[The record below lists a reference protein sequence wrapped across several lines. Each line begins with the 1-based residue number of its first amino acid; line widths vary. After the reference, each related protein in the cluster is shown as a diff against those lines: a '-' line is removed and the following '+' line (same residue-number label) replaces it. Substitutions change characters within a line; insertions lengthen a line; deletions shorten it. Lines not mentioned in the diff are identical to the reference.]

1 MRNRLIRIAV
11 AVLAAALVTAGCSES
26 TKDDGKAADGGGREP
41 GTRTTRGV
49 TDTSIKVGGLVYDL
63 YFGDARVGVEARI
76 KQANDAD
83 GVHGRRIEIVPAEND
98 NNDATKGL
106 EITKRLV
113 ESEKV
118 FALLPVNSG
127 TFGGGEYAAQND
139 VPTFGWGVNPGF
151 CDKPNAFGITG
162 CVTNPSLKV
171 ASNALG
177 TALRK
182 HFGEAGKTIAFI
194 GEDNDAGRGGIRLLV
209 ASVED
214 QGFKVVMA
222 DASLPAPPDVMGDES
237 PFVAKLM
244 KSDGGQAP
252 DIIYLI
258 ATLSGTKLSASLQ
271 AAGFKG
277 MIVTPSYSPLLLGVP
292 GYDGTWINTQLGMDP
307 DTPANAE
314 MLKAV
319 AAVKPDQKLNLAVSA
334 GYWAADMFV
343 KALEKTGRDLTVEKF
358 LAALNGGGFTYE
370 VPGVLGRSEWPGNH
384 EHPVPCSA
392 MTEVRGKEF
401 IPSMPLTCGKN
412 ITVK

>member
-1 MRNRLIRIAV
+1 VRRYLIRISSV
-11 AVLAAALVTAGCSES
+11 ALAAALVLSACSES
-26 TKDDGKAADGGGREP
+26 TKDDGKGSGNGDREP
-41 GTRTTRGV
+41 ATRTTRGV
-49 TDTSIKVGGLVYDL
+49 TDTSVKVGGLVYDL
-63 YFGDARVGVEARI
+63 YFGDARVGVQARI
-76 KQANDAD
+76 KQANDAG
-83 GVHGRRIEIVPAEND
+83 GVHGRRIEVVEAEND
-98 NNDATKGL
+98 NNDAAKGL

-127 TFGGGEYAAQND
+127 VFGGGDYAAQNG
-139 VPTFGWGVNPGF
+139 VPVFGWGVNPGF

-177 TALRK
+177 TALEK
-182 HFGEAGKTIAFI
+182 QLGTSDKTIAFI
-194 GEDNDAGRGGIRLLV
+194 GEDNDAGRGGIKLLTS
-209 ASVED
+209 SVED
-214 QGFKVVMA
+214 KGFEVVMA
-222 DASLPAPPDVMGDES
+222 DASLPAPPDVPGDVS
-237 PFVAKLM
+237 PFVTQLL

-258 ATLSGTKLSASLQ
+258 ATLSGTKISAALQ

-307 DTPANAE
+307 KVAANAE

-319 AAVKPDQKLNLAVSA
+319 AAVKPDQKLNLAVAA

-343 KALEKTGRDLTVEKF
+343 KALEKTGRDLTVERF

-370 VPGVLGRSEWPGNH
+370 VPGVVGRSEWPGNH

-401 IPSMPLTCGKN
+401 IPTVPLACGRN
-412 ITVK
+412 IPVE